1 MNKKY
6 LNKVVDILVDETSI
20 ESGQIVNISWANLST
35 FLPLRSFPRFFYN
48 SFHKHVRDIYV
59 LTKKEVDYVW
69 IVYRNMVNNKIQL

>member
-20 ESGQIVNISWANLST
+20 ESGQIVNISWANLPSY
-35 FLPLRSFPRFFYN
+35 LPLHSFPRFFYN
-48 SFHKHVRDIYV
+48 SFHKHARDMYG

-69 IVYRNMVNNKIQL
+69 KQYRDIINHRI